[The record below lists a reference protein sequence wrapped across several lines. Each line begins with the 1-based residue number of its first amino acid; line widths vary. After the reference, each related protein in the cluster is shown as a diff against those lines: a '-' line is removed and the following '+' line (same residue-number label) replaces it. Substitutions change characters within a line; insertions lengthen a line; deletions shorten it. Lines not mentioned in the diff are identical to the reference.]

1 MLHQVICE
9 HLMRNGHIDISESLI
24 KVNISGKFFSK
35 LVKKFNFNFNTNIKE
50 ANLNETMFDMKK
62 KPFVKINYILSK
74 IRDKDVQPALEYN
87 QVF

>member
-1 MLHQVICE
+1 MMLHQVICE

-24 KVNISGKFFSK
+24 KVNSLGKFFSEP
-35 LVKKFNFNFNTNIKE
+35 VKKILNFDTNTKE